1 MSNFALALRRVI
13 LRARHIGKRFCFIH
27 QSKIAKYFKGWIG
40 SQKTLML
47 VAYPLPDKGYRY
59 PIRRG
64 SGLFI
69 TFKAF
74 GGASIEIFSRIVP
87 RFSFFKKPTIIQG

>member
-1 MSNFALALRRVI
+1 
-13 LRARHIGKRFCFIH
+13 
-27 QSKIAKYFKGWIG
+27 
-40 SQKTLML
+40 ML

-69 TFKAF
+69 TFMAF
-74 GGASIEIFSRIVP
+74 GDASNQITSRIVP
-87 RFSFFKKPTIIQG
+87 RFFFYKPTDIAVLKVTSSPQ